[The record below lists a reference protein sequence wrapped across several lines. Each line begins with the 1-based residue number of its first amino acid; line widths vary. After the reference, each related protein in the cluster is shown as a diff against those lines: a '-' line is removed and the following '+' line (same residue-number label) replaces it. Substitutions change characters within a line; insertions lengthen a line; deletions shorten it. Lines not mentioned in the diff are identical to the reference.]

1 MALGE
6 ITVTDQSSGKDV
18 RTTVRTINSSDYH
31 MQAVVP
37 FRAGILNWL
46 TLYAQHLGDETI
58 TLPDGSTT
66 TKYIL
71 TRRPMPS
78 DLEGVENYAED
89 TGNTN
94 TSSASVLSKSFYL
107 DEKLLEDLQLNGTVR
122 FRTTVGV
129 KSSGT
134 TDTAYIDSVKFSLY
148 KIDSSGTSTQLGST
162 RTVTVDIQNNTTSW
176 VERSVVGLME
186 LSGAVLESSQKLY
199 VTIDIWGHT
208 AGSTDSFDVRL
219 RYDAGTSKTY
229 VEIAVEEA

>member
-1 MALGE
+1 MTDTE
-6 ITVTDQSSGKDV
+6 IMVTDQTSGEY
-18 RTTVRTINSSDYH
+18 VRTIERSVNSTDVN

-37 FRAGILNWL
+37 MRAGILNWL

-58 TLPDGSTT
+58 ILPDGSTT

-78 DLEGVENYAED
+78 DLEGVEDEAED

-94 TSSASVLSKSFYL
+94 TTTASVLSKNFYF
-107 DEKLLEDLQLNGTVR
+107 DEKILETLQLNGTVR

-134 TDTAYIDSVKFSLY
+134 TDVAYIDSVKFSLY

-162 RTVTVDIQNNTTSW
+162 RTVSVNIINNTTTYL
-176 VERSVVGLME
+176 EKSVLALLNLNNE
-186 LSGAVLESSQKLY
+186 TLETTQKLY
-199 VTIDIWGHT
+199 IKIDIWGHT
-208 AGSTDSFDVRL
+208 NGSTDTFDIRMS
-219 RYDAGTSKTY
+219 YDAGTSKTY
-229 VEIAVEEA
+229 VEIAVEE

>member
-1 MALGE
+1 MTDTE
-6 ITVTDQSSGKDV
+6 IMVTDQTSGEY
-18 RTTVRTINSSDYH
+18 VRTIERSVNSTDVN

-37 FRAGILNWL
+37 MRAGILNWL

-58 TLPDGSTT
+58 ILPDGSTT

-78 DLEGVENYAED
+78 DLEGVEDEAED

-94 TSSASVLSKSFYL
+94 TTTASVLSKNFYF
-107 DEKLLEDLQLNGTVR
+107 DEKILETLQLNGTVR

-134 TDTAYIDSVKFSLY
+134 TDVAYIDSVKFSLY

-162 RTVTVDIQNNTTSW
+162 RTVSVNIINNTTTYL
-176 VERSVVGLME
+176 EKSVLALLNLNNE
-186 LSGAVLESSQKLY
+186 TLETTQKLY
-199 VTIDIWGHT
+199 IKIDIWGHT
-208 AGSTDSFDVRL
+208 AGSTDTFDVRMS
-219 RYDAGTSKTY
+219 YDAGTSKTY
-229 VEIAVEEA
+229 VEIAVEE

>member
-1 MALGE
+1 MTDTE
-6 ITVTDQSSGKDV
+6 IRVTDQTSGEYV
-18 RTTVRTINSSDYH
+18 RTYERTVNSIAVN

-37 FRAGILNWL
+37 MRAGILNWF

-66 TKYIL
+66 TAYIL

-94 TSSASVLSKSFYL
+94 TTSASVLSKSFYL
-107 DEKLLEDLQLNGTVR
+107 DEKLLETLQLNGTVR
-122 FRTTVGV
+122 FRTTVAV

-134 TDTAYIDSVKFSLY
+134 TDIAYIDSVKFSLY

-162 RTVTVDIQNNTTSW
+162 RTVTVNIQNNTTTY
-176 VERSVVGLME
+176 VEKSVVGLIE
-186 LSGAVLESSQKLY
+186 LSGATLESAQKLY
-199 VTIDIWGHT
+199 ATIDIWGHT
-208 AGSTDSFDVRL
+208 AGSTDTFDVRL
-219 RYDAGTSKTY
+219 SYDAGTSKTY
-229 VEIAVEEA
+229 VEIAVEE

>member
-1 MALGE
+1 MTDTE
-6 ITVTDQSSGKDV
+6 IRVTDQTSGEYV
-18 RTTVRTINSSDYH
+18 RTYERTINAIAVN

-37 FRAGILNWL
+37 MRAGILNWL

-58 TLPDGSTT
+58 TLPDSTT

-107 DEKLLEDLQLNGTVR
+107 DEKLLETLQLNGTVR
-122 FRTTVGV
+122 FRTTVAV

-134 TDTAYIDSVKFSLY
+134 TDIAYIDSVKFSLY
-148 KIDSSGTSTQLGST
+148 KIDSGGSSTQLGST

-176 VERSVVGLME
+176 VEKSVVGLME
-186 LSGAVLESSQKLY
+186 LSGATLESAQKLY
-199 VTIDIWGHT
+199 ATIDIWGHT

-219 RYDAGTSKTY
+219 SYDSGTSKTY
-229 VEIAVEEA
+229 VEIAVEE